1 MVNSNWMLE
10 MVNNFKL
17 LRTFVVIMII
27 IYNSNAAR
35 VIKCLKHPAAVDECI
50 VQWCVFVM
58 MQMSLQYQQYFL
70 QPMVQYV
77 CDKQGEVRQAAAYGI
92 GIMAQ
97 FGGQSY
103 LQAYTGTSAGLRLS
117 VEHFFIFLHVEL
129 SPLLI
134 WWISVMQLLHLDSFE
149 GKDCLYSKWRWTYQL
164 TAAVVHGETWKD
176 AQNRCNDVNW
186 DSIDSWHN
194 DHLHCSSH
202 LINCI

>member
-1 MVNSNWMLE
+1 
-10 MVNNFKL
+10 
-17 LRTFVVIMII
+17 
-27 IYNSNAAR
+27 
-35 VIKCLKHPAAVDECI
+35 
-50 VQWCVFVM
+50 

-134 WWISVMQLLHLDSFE
+134 W
-149 GKDCLYSKWRWTYQL
+149 
-164 TAAVVHGETWKD
+164 
-176 AQNRCNDVNW
+176 
-186 DSIDSWHN
+186 
-194 DHLHCSSH
+194 
-202 LINCI
+202 